1 MCEGQTFRAFLNERL
16 AMAAG
21 EIRALFERTTAEC
34 EEELR
39 RSEQDNIRKQRI
51 LDKILSPRVVLVR
64 ARVQT
69 PPTSPGLNQE
79 IRHTPRIKEEPEEE
93 RIKQEEEYFPE
104 SSAVCVKREEPSP
117 LRQRQTEHGNISSE
131 TERHTDDDDEDWEPP
146 FSHSDAQME
155 TETDGENHHNQV
167 QSGDR
172 STKVSTQNKS
182 VPETS
187 APVNNGETSRADGG
201 EEKKKHRCR
210 VCSKTFK
217 TKKDLKIH
225 TRVHTG
231 EKPFKCSTCDKTFT
245 QSCNLNTHRRT
256 HTGDKPYSCSVCNK
270 TFARKG
276 TLDRHRRTHTGD
288 KPYSCS
294 VCNKTFTQKSV
305 RKHLRREEEAPV
317 SCSTCDKTFTQ
328 SCNLNTHRRTHT
340 GDKPYSC
347 SVCNKT
353 FARKLSHLKQH
364 NKTHTGE
371 KH

>member
-1 MCEGQTFRAFLNERL
+1 
-16 AMAAG
+16 
-21 EIRALFERTTAEC
+21 
-34 EEELR
+34 
-39 RSEQDNIRKQRI
+39 SQD
-51 LDKILSPRVVLVR
+51 
-64 ARVQT
+64 
-69 PPTSPGLNQE
+69 
-79 IRHTPRIKEEPEEE
+79 
-93 RIKQEEEYFPE
+93 
-104 SSAVCVKREEPSP
+104 
-117 LRQRQTEHGNISSE
+117 
-131 TERHTDDDDEDWEPP
+131 
-146 FSHSDAQME
+146 
-155 TETDGENHHNQV
+155 
-167 QSGDR
+167 
-172 STKVSTQNKS
+172 TKVSTQNKS

-294 VCNKTFTQKSV
+294 VCNKTFTQKVLSIDIEEHTQERNRIVVQSV
-305 RKHLRREEEAPV
+305 RKHLPINMMLQCTLLHLCRSGPASWGPWHCLYYGFCRQL
-317 SCSTCDKTFTQ
+317 C
-328 SCNLNTHRRTHT
+328 LTHIW
-340 GDKPYSC
+340 G
-347 SVCNKT
+347 
-353 FARKLSHLKQH
+353 
-364 NKTHTGE
+364 
-371 KH
+371 